1 MVIFGLVLGTNCTR
15 QASCAQL
22 CSKWQKSIGVR
33 KVYNLAHYILYGL
46 VKRMPTLGTGGTVW
60 QTKRNW
66 AKTAHCTSL
75 GLVPIHT
82 YTQKH

>member
-1 MVIFGLVLGTNCTR
+1 
-15 QASCAQL
+15 
-22 CSKWQKSIGVR
+22 
-33 KVYNLAHYILYGL
+33 VYNLAHYILYGL